1 MMRFATLAMSTQ
13 AVYGFSVEYVRPRL
27 ISKEALTV
35 GRADLPLRQPSVK
48 MEDLPESF
56 DARTAWPQCPSISD
70 IWDQGACGDC
80 WAVSAV
86 TAAADRLCIAGASGN
101 GDAQVRLSVEHMV
114 GCCHTCGYG
123 CGDGFPN
130 YAWQWLAGQKGSPYG
145 VVTGGMQ
152 GDNTFCSAYTVPVC
166 SHYNSN
172 PALPECQGHP
182 AKTPTCP
189 TACDSN
195 SSSGKAFDDDRHQFA
210 SAYAISS
217 TEAEIMA
224 EIQAHGPITA
234 GFNVY
239 SDWVGYKSG
248 VYTVQGGEELGGH
261 AVVIIGWGT
270 EDGKKYWLV
279 RNSFGKAWGD
289 EGYFK
294 IQRFRGSCGIEQSLV
309 AGLYASEALV

>member
-1 MMRFATLAMSTQ
+1 MAAHGHCVRRAECIVTLHTAGHYTIRRSFLSRKPLPSIVRKAIAAAVAARVAATNHMLH
-13 AVYGFSVEYVRPRL
+13 G
-27 ISKEALTV
+27 K
-35 GRADLPLRQPSVK
+35 
-48 MEDLPESF
+48 SF
-56 DARTAWPQCPSISD
+56 D
-70 IWDQGACGDC
+70 
-80 WAVSAV
+80 
-86 TAAADRLCIAGASGN
+86 N
-101 GDAQVRLSVEHMV
+101 
-114 GCCHTCGYG
+114 
-123 CGDGFPN
+123 
-130 YAWQWLAGQKGSPYG
+130 
-145 VVTGGMQ
+145 
-152 GDNTFCSAYTVPVC
+152 
-166 SHYNSN
+166 
-172 PALPECQGHP
+172 
-182 AKTPTCP
+182 
-189 TACDSN
+189 
-195 SSSGKAFDDDRHQFA
+195 DRHQFA